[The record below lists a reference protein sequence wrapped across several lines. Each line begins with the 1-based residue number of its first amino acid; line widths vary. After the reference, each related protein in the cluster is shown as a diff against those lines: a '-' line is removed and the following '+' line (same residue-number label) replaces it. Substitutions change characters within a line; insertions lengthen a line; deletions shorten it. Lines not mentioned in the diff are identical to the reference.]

1 MIARIASVL
10 KTRGLAAV
18 VQSARRRFVP
28 ERLRS
33 FALLKPLIAGKSG
46 LEIGGP
52 TAMFRRDGLMP
63 VYAVIGR
70 LDNGNFSDRTIWEG
84 TIREGATF
92 QYDDR
97 HAPGRQFIVEAT
109 DLGPIPSQHYDL
121 LASSHT
127 LEHTAN
133 PLKALREWMRVLSAD
148 GVLLLVV
155 PHKEGTFDHR
165 RPVTTLAHLIQDET
179 DATNEH
185 DLTHLAEILEC
196 HDLSL
201 DAPAGDAAAFKLRS
215 ERNFENRCLHHHVF
229 DTNLAVELLNYA
241 GLQVLAVEPVRGA
254 APHLRDCAKAARRT
268 VTGQSEVPRPDRV
281 LSRTQSVCVGSAGS

>member
-1 MIARIASVL
+1 ML
-10 KTRGLAAV
+10 QTRGLAGVA
-18 VQSARRRFVP
+18 QSVKRRLVP
-28 ERLRS
+28 ERLQS
-33 FALLKPLIAGKSG
+33 FSILKPLIKGKTG

-70 LDNGNFSDRTIWEG
+70 LDNGNFSDRTVWEG
-84 TIREGATF
+84 TIPEGDTF

-109 DLGPIPSQHYDL
+109 DLGAIPSQHYDVL
-121 LASSHT
+121 ISSHT

-133 PLKALREWMRVLSAD
+133 PLKALREWLRVLRGED

-165 RPVTTLAHLIQDET
+165 RPVTTLAHLIQDEK
-179 DATNEH
+179 DATTEH

-196 HDLSL
+196 HDLAL
-201 DAPAGDAAAFKLRS
+201 DTAAGDAAAFKLRS
-215 ERNFENRCLHHHVF
+215 ERNFANRCLHHHVF
-229 DTNLAVELLNYA
+229 DTNLAVELLDYA
-241 GLQVLAVEPVRGA
+241 GLQVLAVEPAVPHDIFVIAKKPDGRTSPDNRRFLGPSASYRTSSPFALDRLVRG
-254 APHLRDCAKAARRT
+254 
-268 VTGQSEVPRPDRV
+268 
-281 LSRTQSVCVGSAGS
+281 